1 MSFPWEFSHTLI
13 GLKLRILKIEVI
25 NWMLMPD
32 GLPQLIFVP
41 LKKESFNE
49 KQASS
54 GTRTL
59 AFRDFVEK
67 GMKK

>member
-1 MSFPWEFSHTLI
+1 
-13 GLKLRILKIEVI
+13 
-25 NWMLMPD
+25 MLMPD